1 MAVWSCIPVTLLMT
15 MSSQSLTYS
24 VSAPATEE
32 RRGLNQRLGYVVH
45 SKDWGSEPWYLL
57 LIRIC
62 SVNGKQQAVSKKC
75 VEHCG
80 NLTLMREVSWRPI
93 HAKIM
98 VMAVSISWATQAA
111 SVEENSVS
119 NQEAGSNPSFSTQPS
134 CQS

>member
-1 MAVWSCIPVTLLMT
+1 MELHPCHPTDDNVI
-15 MSSQSLTYS
+15 S
-24 VSAPATEE
+24 VANVFCECPSHRREE
-32 RRGLNQRLGYVVH
+32 RTESKTWICGSQQGLGLRTLVPAPY
-45 SKDWGSEPWYLL
+45 PYLQH
-57 LIRIC
+57 
-62 SVNGKQQAVSKKC
+62 KWQAASKKC

-119 NQEAGSNPSFSTQPS
+119 NQEAGSSPSFSTQPS
-134 CQS
+134 CQSWVCS